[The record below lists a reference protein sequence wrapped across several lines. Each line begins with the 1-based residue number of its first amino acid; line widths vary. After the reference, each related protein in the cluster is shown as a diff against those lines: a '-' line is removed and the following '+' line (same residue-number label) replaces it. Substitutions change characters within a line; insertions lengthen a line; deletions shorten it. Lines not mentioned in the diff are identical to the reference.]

1 VFQCSSVFGEER
13 GLEKKY
19 KREESQAVQNS
30 STQKKFAKGDGSPI
44 LLEHWNK
51 ALLFPL
57 SL

>member
-1 VFQCSSVFGEER
+1 VFSEKRGVWRKNAKERKAKQCKIR
-13 GLEKKY
+13 LPK
-19 KREESQAVQNS
+19 
-30 STQKKFAKGDGSPI
+30 KKFAKGDGSPI